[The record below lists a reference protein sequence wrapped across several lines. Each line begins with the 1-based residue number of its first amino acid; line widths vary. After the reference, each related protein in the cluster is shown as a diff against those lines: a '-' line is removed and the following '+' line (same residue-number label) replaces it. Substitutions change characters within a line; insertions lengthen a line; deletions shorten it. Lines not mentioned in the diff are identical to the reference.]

1 MCNEEI
7 NKPNKRIKGKNQQR
21 EKERERDRGAKKK
34 LLLRGTVKKFKL
46 VKAW

>member
-1 MCNEEI
+1 VNKQEEI
-7 NKPNKRIKGKNQQR
+7 NKPNKRIKSNKGWK
-21 EKERERDRGAKKK
+21 DRGVKKK